1 MLFHV
6 LLDPEVLTE
15 VKSEIDALTS
25 ASLSNVVLDLGHLY
39 QLMRK
44 LRFLNSQS
52 VCHPCLV
59 LPCFV
64 QVTSVAGTYLQS
76 SSYLGN
82 YYIVYLLYRRYT
94 GFSTKNLWNLSVSNF
109 IDVILDYSQEVKGLG
124 YSLMGPS
131 IHLLLAADLIRT
143 LFCLK
148 FLKLIR

>member
-64 QVTSVAGTYLQS
+64 QVTSVVGTYLQS
-76 SSYLGN
+76 SSYLG
-82 YYIVYLLYRRYT
+82 RYT
-94 GFSTKNLWNLSVSNF
+94 GFSTKDLWNLSIISNF

-124 YSLMGPS
+124 YSLRGPS